1 MTKKERWN
9 YKNIDTEKTIEIH
22 NDILKIFQR
31 RNVAPYEAVHIL
43 ELLLSTLKNGKYIE
57 SGE

>member
-31 RNVAPYEAVHIL
+31 RNVAPYEAVYIL
-43 ELLLSTLKNGKYIE
+43 ELLLSTLKKIN
-57 SGE
+57 